1 MKKTALRTGILWMVV
16 LGVALLLSTP
26 GHTEDAKTFYK
37 KKIMEIYCPYG
48 VGGGFDTY
56 ARTIAHYLPQYLP
69 IRAAVVKNIK
79 GAGGLIGTNSLYVAP
94 KDGLTIGLING
105 GGMIFNQVMETSGVK
120 YDLGKIEWL
129 GRVVAEPHVIGVGKK
144 SPFRSIQDIINA
156 GREVVFSAT
165 GKGSDDFLAAAVIAD
180 ALGFKLRQVVGFGG
194 TSEANIVVVKG
205 DVDGTQS
212 TLGSL
217 LTLIDS
223 GDVIPVLQIALEKDP
238 RFPQV
243 PLAID
248 VAAPDKKDILV
259 AITNTFA
266 FGRSIGAPPGT
277 PADRVRLLR
286 DVMWQIFQNKNF
298 VQDLER
304 RGRPVSPMNGDKMME
319 LMREC
324 MAAAEKIKP
333 VLKAAAK

>member
-1 MKKTALRTGILWMVV
+1 M
-16 LGVALLLSTP
+16 
-26 GHTEDAKTFYK
+26 
-37 KKIMEIYCPYG
+37 
-48 VGGGFDTY
+48 
-56 ARTIAHYLPQYLP
+56 
-69 IRAAVVKNIK
+69 
-79 GAGGLIGTNSLYVAP
+79 IGTNSLYVAP

-129 GRVVAEPHVIGVGKK
+129 GRVVAEPHVMGVGKK
-144 SPFRSIQDIINA
+144 SPYRSIQDLMNA
-156 GREVVFSAT
+156 KKEVVFSAT
-165 GKGSDDFLAAAVIAD
+165 GKGSDDYLASAVIAD

-223 GDVIPVLQIALEKDP
+223 GDVIPILQIALEKDP
-238 RFPQV
+238 RFMQV
-243 PLAID
+243 PLAIE
-248 VAAPDKKDILV
+248 VASPDKKDILV

-266 FGRSIGAPPGT
+266 FGRAIGAPPGIPT
-277 PADRVRLLR
+277 DRVRLLR
-286 DVMWQIFQNKNF
+286 DAMWQIFQNKNF

-304 RGRPVSPMNGDKMME
+304 RGRPVNPMNGDRMME

>member
-1 MKKTALRTGILWMVV
+1 MKKSALKTGIMLMIV
-16 LGVALLLSTP
+16 LGIAFFLSTS
-26 GHTEDAKTFYK
+26 GYAEDAKKFYK

-79 GAGGLIGTNSLYVAP
+79 GAGGMIGTNSLYIAP

-105 GGMIFNQVMETSGVK
+105 GGMIFNQVLGTSGVK

-144 SPFRSIQDIINA
+144 SPFRSIQDVINA
-156 GREVVFSAT
+156 KREVVFSAT

-194 TSEANIVVVKG
+194 TSETNIVVVKG

-212 TLGSL
+212 TIGSL
-217 LTLIDS
+217 LALIDS

-238 RFPQV
+238 RFKDL

-248 VAAPDKKDILV
+248 VAPPEKKDILV

-266 FGRSIGAPPGT
+266 FGRSFGAPPGT
-277 PADRVRLLR
+277 PPDRVRLLR
-286 DVMWQIFQNKNF
+286 DVMWKIFKNKNF

-304 RGRPVSPMNGDKMME
+304 RGRPVNPMNGDKMMQ
-319 LMREC
+319 LMKEC